1 MARIED
7 GTGLGYVAAVSSTNR
22 LLVSAESIPSLAI
35 ASASRQDA
43 YVANTAVASATGL
56 ITGLVAGVESGV
68 VWIQNLSPVPLSIGG
83 ISAGTTGAGVWKVI
97 KNPTSAA
104 ALGTVITPVQLNA
117 SSSKAFTGAAR
128 AASASGQAIVGGTVT
143 ALGYVTAGFEELQ
156 LAGALILGASNSVAL
171 TFTPIGGNA
180 DVSVNVICGYFAG

>member
-7 GTGLGYVAAVSSTNR
+7 GIGQGFVAAVSSTNR
-22 LLVSAESIPSLAI
+22 LMVSSESVPSIAI

-43 YVANTAVASATGL
+43 FVANTAVASATGL

-68 VWIQNLSPVPLSIGG
+68 IWIQNLSPAPLSIGG
-83 ISAGTTGAGVWKVI
+83 ISAGNTGAGVWKVI

-104 ALGTVITPVQLNA
+104 ALLTVITPVQLNA

-143 ALGYVTAGFEELQ
+143 ALGYVTAGFNDLQ

-171 TFTPIGGNA
+171 SFTPIGGNA
-180 DVSVNVICGYFAG
+180 DVSVNIICAYLAG